1 MGIGVGLG
9 LGLRRIRAGALPAS
23 FALGGRDRLC
33 RSSRSSSSSSG
44 GGGGGSS
51 LLVDLGSFRSLGG
64 FGVLAAL
71 DSSLSA
77 SGVGSRGSSSG
88 CPTLGVLQL
97 QQWQVENQGLIRML
111 LPILAEHSSNSS
123 SSRKLCSMSSNMRLL
138 QQKVQRC
145 CSSLVQQLLLCHLP
159 SRVMILVSWPA
170 ARH

>member
-77 SGVGSRGSSSG
+77 SGVGSRGSSSASRRRSTG
-88 CPTLGVLQL
+88 LAWRDALEALRLEVL
-97 QQWQVENQGLIRML
+97 W
-111 LPILAEHSSNSS
+111 
-123 SSRKLCSMSSNMRLL
+123 
-138 QQKVQRC
+138 
-145 CSSLVQQLLLCHLP
+145 
-159 SRVMILVSWPA
+159 
-170 ARH
+170 